1 MGGLKCSALSRKK
14 KGRRRRMWYRA
25 SNASYRLNICL
36 EGLNRLRNPDLIA
49 VKSGI
54 FFGETLPQ
62 TCVTRGGGEGGG
74 QLIASVSGGTSMSF
88 KVPNKI
94 N

>member
-14 KGRRRRMWYRA
+14 KEEEEECGTGA

-62 TCVTRGGGEGGG
+62 TCVTRGGGGG
-74 QLIASVSGGTSMSF
+74 S
-88 KVPNKI
+88 
-94 N
+94 